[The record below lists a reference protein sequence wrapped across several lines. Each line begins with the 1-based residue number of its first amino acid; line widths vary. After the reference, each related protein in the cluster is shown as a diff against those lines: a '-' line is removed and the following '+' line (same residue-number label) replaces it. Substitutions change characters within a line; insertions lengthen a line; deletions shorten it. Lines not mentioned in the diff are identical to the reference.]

1 MPRSSRNVELWLRY
15 WLARSPSQ
23 EVFWTVEVE
32 LVCRSADPCRSDI
45 AIGIPVWAIVDAARR
60 PASSFQQIGSDKT
73 RWIVL
78 IAVLSVF
85 FNLGGVVASIV
96 YLASARPRLQRA
108 GSGPPDMGTRPDGLR
123 QRQGSDILASDGD
136 REQVTRELC
145 YHFEMGRLT
154 VEELNDRLDVT
165 LRARTVGDLFAVIEI
180 CHRCSHGHE
189 LARLALRRLGDGLD
203 AILAMGRCKAAVKPG
218 PGVRGH
224 LRVKARSR
232 PLCPRVSTGSWDLWL

>member
-1 MPRSSRNVELWLRY
+1 MPRSSSNAELWLRY

-23 EVFWTVEVE
+23 EVFRTVEVDLFVDLLI
-32 LVCRSADPCRSDI
+32 LVGVAI

-108 GSGPPDMGTRPDGLR
+108 GSAPPDMGIRPDGLR
-123 QRQGSDILASDGD
+123 QGQGSDILASDGD
-136 REQVTRELC
+136 REQVTRELRH
-145 YHFEMGRLT
+145 HFEMGRLT
-154 VEELNDRLDVT
+154 LEELNDRLDAT
-165 LRARTVGDLFAVIEI
+165 LRARTVGDLFAVT
-180 CHRCSHGHE
+180 
-189 LARLALRRLGDGLD
+189 
-203 AILAMGRCKAAVKPG
+203 K
-218 PGVRGH
+218 
-224 LRVKARSR
+224 
-232 PLCPRVSTGSWDLWL
+232 DLPQI